1 MYDGALVFGLAG
13 APVETA
19 DSGYELEL
27 RDLTL
32 SWSRYG
38 YRGVIVEGPTV
49 ELVLDEALERGYRWC
64 LVQAVGNV
72 VLERWHEDGLAA
84 RLEEWLSPWVHRDFL
99 ALGAVVGN
107 PDEGYGLDDQLL
119 LVDVRRYGAFGRPAF
134 GTPGEALVEQV
145 EPTVLAADLACGRV
159 RVGTRMLA
167 PSAQRKLRAPAV
179 PGWNLVD
186 TSLRFGLPLHDLG
199 PILDGRRLSLGRLP
213 LAEARRFARYLR
225 GGIRSYHGADAEL
238 APATR
243 AWVEEVGRQV
253 ANANRGVFLWNLE
266 PYDDV
271 RMRPDRFEPPI
282 STLYSVASGFKPN
295 VILDSLGFDEQ
306 TRVVF
311 FDCSTK
317 ALEVKRLLLAEWDGE
332 DFPAFALAL
341 FRRLPAPETYY
352 HLWAGATPETLDPG
366 ALERAWARE
375 LELWGGRRIFKEHW
389 RRYRELRHEFV
400 HCDVLTRPSPLLDRL
415 EPEPDAV
422 IWWSNAFFTVAGNW
436 LHTVDD
442 RRRLYELWIEALAE
456 RSPGLF
462 LYGSDFCNSSVN
474 NVEAGEYR
482 DLLSGAADDGLVPL
496 RARRT
501 EIRF

>member
-1 MYDGALVFGLAG
+1 MYDGALVFGLVGTPAE
-13 APVETA
+13 AANP
-19 DSGYELEL
+19 GYALEL

-38 YRGVIVEGPTV
+38 YRGLIVEGATV
-49 ELVLDEALERGYRWC
+49 EHVLDEALERGYRWC
-64 LVQAVGNV
+64 LVQAMGHVI
-72 VLERWHEDGLAA
+72 LESWHEDGLAA

-99 ALGAVVGN
+99 ALGAVIGN
-107 PDEGYGLDDQLL
+107 PGEGYGLDDQLL

-134 GTPGEALVEQV
+134 GSAGGGPVEQV
-145 EPTVLAADLACGRV
+145 EPAVRAADLACSRV

-167 PSAQRKLRAPAV
+167 PSTLRKLRVPTV

-186 TSLRFGLPLHDLG
+186 ASLRFGLPVHDLG
-199 PILDGRRLSLGRLP
+199 PILDGRRLCLGRLP
-213 LAEARRFARYLR
+213 LAESRQFARYLR
-225 GGIRSYHGADAEL
+225 EGIRNYHGAEAEL
-238 APATR
+238 APETR
-243 AWVEEVGRQV
+243 GFVEEVERQV
-253 ANANRGVFLWNLE
+253 ANVTRGVFLWNLE

-271 RMRPDRFEPPI
+271 QTRPDRFEPPI

-295 VILDSLGFDEQ
+295 VILDSLGFDER

-317 ALEVKRLLLAEWDGE
+317 ALEVKRLLLEEWDGE
-332 DFPAFALAL
+332 DFPAFARAL
-341 FRRLPAPETYY
+341 FQRLPAPETYY
-352 HLWAGATPETLDPG
+352 HLWSGATPKTLEPG
-366 ALERAWARE
+366 AMERAWARE
-375 LELWGGRRIFKEHW
+375 LELWGGRRTFKEHW

-400 HCDVLTRPSPLLDRL
+400 HCDVLTRSSSLLDRL

-436 LHTVDD
+436 LHTVDE
-442 RRRLYELWIEALAE
+442 RRRLYKRWIEALAE

-462 LYGSDFCNSSVN
+462 LYGSDFSNSSVN
-474 NVEAGEYR
+474 NVVAGEYR
-482 DLLSGAADDGLVPL
+482 DLLSGAVDDGLVPL
-496 RARRT
+496 RVRRS